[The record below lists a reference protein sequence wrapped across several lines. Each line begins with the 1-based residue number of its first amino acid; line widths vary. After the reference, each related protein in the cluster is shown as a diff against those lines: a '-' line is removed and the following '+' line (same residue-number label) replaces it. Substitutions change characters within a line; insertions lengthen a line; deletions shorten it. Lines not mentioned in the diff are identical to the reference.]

1 MKQIGIIEL
10 KPCFL
15 PKSKVLFWMM
25 EECEPPIF
33 ITKKYTNEELIL
45 I

>member
-1 MKQIGIIEL
+1 MKQIGITEL

-15 PKSKVLFWMM
+15 PKSKVLFGMM
-25 EECEPPIF
+25 KNVNHQSLF
-33 ITKKYTNEELIL
+33 KKNTMKNYLIL